1 MRTNYWSIEAGS
13 EVEMLQL
20 ARTAVGTALGRL
32 WRVDE
37 NRRLAAVREPGWF
50 RMRDGFWMH
59 VNPEQYWDQE
69 VIKRG
74 GQWEPGLIRIIKA
87 VVAPGDLCLDIG
99 SHKGY
104 VSCVLALAVGSSGRV
119 LSFDPDP
126 RLGEELRNNVARNGF
141 DQVTYFPLAL
151 GDKKSRIKLLLT
163 NTLGWSTSF
172 PSSLAGPD
180 VIKEIDVEAST
191 VDLVLSEI
199 GADQKSVS
207 FIKVDAE
214 GAEPLIWRGMRNML
228 SRSSPVIAMEIN
240 FSAMKAG
247 GFSLDAF
254 SEEIKAEGYST
265 ICEITSSRTFGGVKL
280 SPVDIRRE
288 RGLLIEVLMARP
300 NSPSFKRIRSLMK

>member
-1 MRTNYWSIEAGS
+1 
-13 EVEMLQL
+13 MLQL
-20 ARTAVGTALGRL
+20 ARTAVRRL
-32 WRVDE
+32 WGTVE
-37 NRRLAAVREPGWF
+37 NWRLAAIKEPGWF

-59 VNPEQYWDQE
+59 VSPEQYWDQE

-74 GQWEPGLIRIIKA
+74 GQWEPGLTQLIKA
-87 VVAPGDLCLDIG
+87 VVDPGDLCLDIG

-180 VIKEIDVEAST
+180 VIKEIEVEAST
-191 VDLVLSEI
+191 VDIVLSER

-207 FIKVDAE
+207 FIKIDAE
-214 GAEPLIWRGMRNML
+214 GAEPLIWRGMRSML

-254 SEEIKAEGYST
+254 RKEIEVEGYTT
-265 ICEITSSRTFGGVKL
+265 ICEIKSSRIFGGVKL
-280 SPVDIRRE
+280 RPVDIVDIRRE
-288 RGLLIEVLMARP
+288 RGLLIEVLMVRP
-300 NSPSFKRIRSLMK
+300 NSPGFQRIRSLIK

>member
-1 MRTNYWSIEAGS
+1 
-13 EVEMLQL
+13 ML
-20 ARTAVGTALGRL
+20 AVAETVVRSL
-32 WRVDE
+32 WRMVE
-37 NRRLAAVREPGWF
+37 KQRLAAVKEPGWF

-59 VNPEQYWDQE
+59 VDPEQYWDQE
-69 VIKRG
+69 VIAHG
-74 GQWEPGLIRIIKA
+74 GQWEPGLTQIIKA
-87 VVAPGDLCLDIG
+87 VVEPGDLCLDIG

-104 VSCVLALAVGSSGRV
+104 VSCILALAVGPSGRV
-119 LSFDPDP
+119 LAFDPDP

-141 DQVTYFPLAL
+141 DQVTYFQLAL

-180 VIKEIDVEAST
+180 VIKEIDAEAST
-191 VDLVLSEI
+191 VDIVLSESS
-199 GADQKSVS
+199 AEQKSLS

-214 GAEPLIWRGMRNML
+214 GAEPLIWRGMRNAL

-247 GFSLDAF
+247 GFSLDAL
-254 SEEIKAEGYST
+254 SEEIEGEGYT
-265 ICEITSSRTFGGVKL
+265 AICEIKSSRTFGGVKL
-280 SPVDIRRE
+280 VPADIRRE

-300 NSPSFKRIRSLMK
+300 NSPGFQRIRSLIK